1 MWKRKQNE
9 GKVLKIMYKNLRVS
23 GNDELPLFLFPV
35 MEEVE
40 KIFKGVSEEALG
52 WSTAVS
58 LACIGGVRLA
68 EVRGP
73 AQGHTRPMP
82 SPPGLGPPRAPGQSE
97 RLQSSAPTPPA
108 AVSPLED

>member
-73 AQGHTRPMP
+73 GSGAH
-82 SPPGLGPPRAPGQSE
+82 PPYAITPRAGSTQGARTVGTASIICPHPTRRSE
-97 RLQSSAPTPPA
+97 PP
-108 AVSPLED
+108 

>member
-40 KIFKGVSEEALG
+40 KIFIKVYLKK
-52 WSTAVS
+52 
-58 LACIGGVRLA
+58 
-68 EVRGP
+68 
-73 AQGHTRPMP
+73 H
-82 SPPGLGPPRAPGQSE
+82 
-97 RLQSSAPTPPA
+97 
-108 AVSPLED
+108 